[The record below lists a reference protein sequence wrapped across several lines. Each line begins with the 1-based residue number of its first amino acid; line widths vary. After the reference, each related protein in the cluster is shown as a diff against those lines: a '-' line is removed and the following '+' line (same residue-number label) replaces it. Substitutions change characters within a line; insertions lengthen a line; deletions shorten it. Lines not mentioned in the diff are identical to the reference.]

1 MPAFGPP
8 AAAEINATSETGY
21 VSKLREMNLGCL
33 VHLKREGW
41 QAVNRMPQFSCQG
54 LDQVHQDGLLSP
66 GRSHIERLKRILRD
80 IRDSQEAMV
89 PTMEKSIFS
98 QPTDA
103 EKARLQDAFEVLEA
117 DSEAYLRALGKM
129 DNAGLGGYWTYLR
142 YRFIPARGYV
152 N

>member
-1 MPAFGPP
+1 MTVVQMVTTGLGIAVGVTGLITFG
-8 AAAEINATSETGY
+8 ASLRTARSGNQRDLRDRLR
-21 VSKLREMNLGCL
+21 KQLREMNLGCL
-33 VHLKREGW
+33 VHLKRGGW

-103 EKARLQDAFEVLEA
+103 EKAR
-117 DSEAYLRALGKM
+117 
-129 DNAGLGGYWTYLR
+129 
-142 YRFIPARGYV
+142 IPRRIRGP
-152 N
+152 